1 MLLYGAGERDQARL
15 LLEMIEE
22 RGDLSRDFPLAEF
35 HYLLG
40 MCRVNTG
47 ETAAAFESFAKALE
61 IEPDFEPALEA
72 QEALLSQ
79 GG

>member
-1 MLLYGAGERDQARL
+1 
-15 LLEMIEE
+15 MIEE

-47 ETAAAFESFAKALE
+47 ETAAAFESFVKALE